1 MPPSDY
7 TAPIDDLPSLPPA
20 KSRLVT
26 QGRSQRKV
34 RALLDRVATGVVWVG
49 GLATI
54 LSIMGIFLY
63 LFKEVAPL
71 FIPPESESSATF
83 QSRMT
88 EPLTDP
94 ALAIGIDQY
103 QEVAYLIHKGHI
115 GFFQVPSG
123 EPIPYETGQGPFT
136 QKIVS
141 VAHSAGRGHHFAFG
155 TDDGHIVPVEVGL
168 TPTFHDGIRTIIP
181 SMTYDEPILVDPTES
196 GIAKLAYQETDAG
209 FAVVML
215 SQSGEL
221 WVTALGESEG
231 LMLANEPVVTQTL
244 LATYPDGQITTLA
257 LDSLAETLMIGTT
270 DGLLLHWNL
279 QELNEPVLSHTYL
292 LPNTKDVVTALSFL
306 LGDRSLV
313 VGTDKGTV
321 SIWMPVPSEESVRP
335 IPYQLVRSFK
345 SHDGSV
351 TQLSPSRRDKGFLSV
366 DSTGEMFLHHSTSN
380 QTLLEMTVG
389 DASIQ
394 GLMFAPKAN
403 GAVAFNT
410 EGTFHVVSIDNAHPE
425 ITTETLFRPV
435 LYEGYANPEYIWQ
448 SSSGSDEFEPKFGL
462 WPLIFGTLKGTM
474 YAMLLAVPL
483 AVMGAIYTGMF
494 MSPKLRGVVKPIIE
508 IMAALPSVVLGFLAG
523 LWLAPLLEQV
533 FPAVVGMMILM
544 PLTVTAACI
553 GWQFMPRSIQLRGQS
568 GVDLSVLII
577 VLFVTILGC
586 LMLNSSIE
594 SWLFDADYKQWF
606 RSVLDLHYDQRN
618 ALVISM
624 AMGFAVIPIIFSIS
638 EDSISNVPKH
648 LIAGSLAMGATQWQT
663 LTRLV
668 LISASPGIFSALMI
682 GFGRAVGETMIVL
695 MATGNT
701 PILDWS
707 LFNGFRTLSA
717 NIAVEMPE
725 APHGGTLYRVLFLS
739 GLLLFTFTFVI
750 NTIAEIV
757 RQRLRTKYSQY

>member
-1 MPPSDY
+1 M
-7 TAPIDDLPSLPPA
+7 
-20 KSRLVT
+20 
-26 QGRSQRKV
+26 
-34 RALLDRVATGVVWVG
+34 RALLDRIATGVVWVG

-71 FIPPESESSATF
+71 FISPESESQATF
-83 QSRMT
+83 QTNMI
-88 EPLTDP
+88 EQPMDQ

-115 GFFQVPSG
+115 EFFQVPSG
-123 EPIPYETGQGPFT
+123 EPIPYEASQDPITEN
-136 QKIVS
+136 IVA
-141 VAHSAGRGHHFAFG
+141 VAHSAGRGHQYAFG

-168 TPTFHDGIRTIIP
+168 TPTFHNDIRTIIP
-181 SMTYDEPILVDPTES
+181 TMTHDTPIRVDPTES
-196 GIAKLAYQETDAG
+196 GIATLAYQETEAG
-209 FAVVML
+209 FAVVMV

-221 WVTALGESEG
+221 WLTVLGEGEG
-231 LMLANEPVVTQTL
+231 LMLVDEPVITQTR
-244 LATYPDGQITTLA
+244 LATYPDGQVTTLA
-257 LDSLAETLMIGTT
+257 LDSLAETLMIGMS
-270 DGLLLHWNL
+270 DGRLLHWNL
-279 QELNEPVLSHTYL
+279 QDPDLPQLSHTYL
-292 LPNTKDVVTALSFL
+292 LPNASDRVTALSFL
-306 LGDRSLV
+306 LGDRSLI
-313 VGTDKGTV
+313 VGTNKGIV
-321 SIWMPVPSEESVRP
+321 SVWMPVPTEGSGRP
-335 IPYQLVRSFK
+335 IPYKLVRSFT

-351 TQLSPSRRDKGFLSV
+351 THLSPSRRDKGFLST
-366 DSTGEMFLHHSTSN
+366 DSTGQMFLHHSTSN
-380 QTLLEMTVG
+380 QTLLEMRVG
-389 DASIQ
+389 DAAIQ

-403 GAVAFNT
+403 GAVAFNAD
-410 EGTFHVVSIDNAHPE
+410 GTFHVVNIDNAHPE
-425 ITTETLFRPV
+425 VTTETLFQPV

-448 SSSGSDEFEPKFGL
+448 SSSGSDEFEPKFGM

-494 MSPKLRGVVKPIIE
+494 MSPQLRGIVKPIIE

-523 LWLAPLLEQV
+523 LWLAPLLEQI
-533 FPAVVGMMILM
+533 FPAVVGMLILM

-553 GWQFMPRSIQLRGQS
+553 GWQFMPRSIQIRGQS
-568 GVDLSVLII
+568 GVDLSVLMI

-586 LMLNSSIE
+586 LMLNTSIE

-606 RSVLDLHYDQRN
+606 RSVFDLHYDQRN

-750 NTIAEIV
+750 NTVAEIV